1 MYHRMGELIDIA
13 EKENG
18 TSNKYIYLHCNFCF
32 ELQYGSKPIFNY
44 LLGEEEKIFLD
55 VQQIAQLP

>member
-18 TSNKYIYLHCNFCF
+18 TSNKNIYICTATFVLICNMGQS
-32 ELQYGSKPIFNY
+32 LY